1 MADMIQQRCDTITV
15 DGGSFDLHV
24 WSPENGRGPGLLL
37 LQEIFGVGPYISA
50 VAERLAAAG
59 YVVAAPDVFWR
70 LHPRW
75 ISEHDEAGVQASME
89 LVIQLDHKLAIAD
102 CCAALD
108 HLRGLDQVD
117 GNPGV
122 LGFCLGGSLSF
133 AVAAADDPALCVSY
147 YGSTVPQMT
156 DLLPAI
162 NCPTVLFFGDE
173 DPFIPLEGVQ
183 ALHTTLADNDRFTLH
198 IEHAGHA
205 FDNHRAPIFY
215 NEAAA
220 KIAWAKTM
228 AFLDQ
233 HLPAAKR
240 GAAS

>member
-1 MADMIQQRCDTITV
+1 MADMIQKRCDTITV
-15 DGGSFDLHV
+15 DGGSFDLHI
-24 WSPENGRGPGLLL
+24 WSPESGRGPGLLL
-37 LQEIFGVGPYISA
+37 LQEIFGVGPYICA

-70 LHPRW
+70 LHPGW
-75 ISEHDEAGVQASME
+75 ISEHDEAGVAASME
-89 LVIQLDHKLAIAD
+89 LVMKLDQELAVAD
-102 CCAALD
+102 SCAALD
-108 HLRGLDQVD
+108 HLRDLDQVD

-133 AVAAADDPALCVSY
+133 AVAAAGEPALCVSY

-156 DLLPAI
+156 DQLPAI
-162 NCPTVLFFGDE
+162 HCPTMLIFGDQ
-173 DPFIPLEGVQ
+173 DPFIPLEDVQ
-183 ALHTTLADNDRFTLH
+183 ALQTTVADNEHITLH

-215 NEAAA
+215 NEAAS

-228 AFLDQ
+228 AFLGK
-233 HLPAAKR
+233 HLSTGPS
-240 GAAS
+240 AAS